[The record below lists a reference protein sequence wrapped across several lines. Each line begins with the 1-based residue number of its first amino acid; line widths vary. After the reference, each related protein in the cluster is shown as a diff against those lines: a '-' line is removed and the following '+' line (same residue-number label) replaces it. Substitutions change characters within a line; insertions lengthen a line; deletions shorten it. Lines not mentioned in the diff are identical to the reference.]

1 MQQIRM
7 SINRKRYLIEPI
19 DIQVTDN
26 GKFADMAFFFDQ
38 ENVLKKIADLR
49 KSWIDNKT
57 IPNEDQDDYFN
68 IDRNLKETRHF
79 WNNYQQVFQIAKKYQ
94 RIQKY
99 KKIVLRYPLGLN
111 YIRAIT
117 SAVLTGRVTDKDYTT
132 VLREYPMENTPD
144 FLQLNGMIAFTTGRL
159 RKADVVLLNEDN
171 KSISTV
177 KRDRGWYLLYQKM
190 GYRKIAQ
197 LSKVRLTTVISAINS
212 YISKLG
218 FYYSVTK

>member
-1 MQQIRM
+1 M
-7 SINRKRYLIEPI
+7 SIRKRYPIEPI

-49 KSWIDNKT
+49 QSWIDNKT
-57 IPNEDQDDYFN
+57 ILNEEQDDYFN
-68 IDRNLKETRHF
+68 IDRDLKETRHF

-99 KKIVLRYPLGLN
+99 KNKVLKYPLGLN

-117 SAVLTGRVTDKDYTT
+117 SAILTGKVTDKDYTT
-132 VLREYPMENTPD
+132 ALREYPMENTPD
-144 FLQLNGMIAFTTGRL
+144 FLQLNEMVTFTTGRV
-159 RKADVVLLNEDN
+159 RRADLVLLNEDN
-171 KSISTV
+171 KSISKV
-177 KRDRGWYLLYQKM
+177 RRDRDWYLLYQKM

-197 LSKVRLTTVISAINS
+197 LHKVRLTTVASAINS
-212 YISKLG
+212 YISKLDS
-218 FYYSVTK
+218 YYSITK